1 MAESIEWVE
10 KYRPQSLSDLV
21 GNKKSVVDMREW
33 AESWLTG
40 TPEKRAAILY
50 GPAGVGKTSA
60 AHALARDFGWE
71 TIELNASDQRTAGA
85 IERVAGSASKMS
97 SLTGTSSKRLIILD
111 EADNMHGNADRG
123 GSRAVGNIIKTTDQP
138 IVLIAND
145 LYGLTPTIRSNCIE
159 LKFNSVQ
166 GRSMIP
172 ALKKICVEEKIM
184 CGVGVLEKLAENAGG
199 DMRSAVKDLQAV
211 SLGRDEIYI
220 EDIATSERD
229 TKENIFKVMGK
240 IFKST
245 DPKSALQATYGLDET
260 PENLIHWID
269 ENLPLQYGTQEGTE
283 EDVITGYRRLSKAD
297 RYLGRVRKRQS
308 YRLWRYASVLMT
320 CGTVVSKS
328 HVSRGFTK
336 YQPPSFWR
344 KMGQLRSKRDM
355 RDNIASRIGDHC
367 NESMRYSRTDLAH
380 LYGRMLKD
388 DAYAVDVTVDLDL
401 TVDEIVYLT
410 GGKKVTKGIQKIYD
424 LAQEKRSTYGTD
436 DAPVFFE
443 KKAARK
449 VQDKKQMDLNQI
461 MQNAASSGN
470 SDSAGSSQN
479 ADPTPKAEPKPEPK
493 PAAKAKPQKTLF
505 DF

>member
-1 MAESIEWVE
+1 MEESIEWVE
-10 KYRPQSLSDLV
+10 KYRPKSLSDLV

-33 AESWLTG
+33 AESWLSG
-40 TPEKRAAILY
+40 VPEKRAVILH

-60 AHALARDFGWE
+60 AHALAKDFEWE

-97 SLTGTSSKRLIILD
+97 SLTGTSTKRLIILD

-123 GSRAVGNIIKTTDQP
+123 GARAVGGIIKTTDQP

-145 LYGLTPTIRSNCIE
+145 LYGLTPSIRSSCIE

-166 GRSMIP
+166 ARSMIP
-172 ALKKICVEEKIM
+172 ALKRICVEENIM
-184 CGVGVLEKLAENAGG
+184 CGVGVLEKLADNAGG
-199 DMRSAVKDLQAV
+199 DLRSAVKDLQAV
-211 SLGRDEIYI
+211 ALGRDEIYI

-229 TKENIFKVMGK
+229 TKESIFKALGK

-283 EDVITGYRRLSKAD
+283 EDIITGYRYLSKAD

-320 CGTVVSKS
+320 CGTVVSKT

-344 KMGQLRSKRDM
+344 KMGQLRAKRDM
-355 RDNIASRIGDHC
+355 RDNIASRIGYHC

-388 DAYAVDVTVDLDL
+388 DAYAVDVAVDLEL
-401 TVDEIVYLT
+401 SVDEIVYLT

-424 LAQEKRSTYGTD
+424 LAQAQRSTYGND

-443 KKAARK
+443 KKAVKK

-461 MQNAASSGN
+461 MESAASKGN
-470 SDSAGSSQN
+470 SEAAETSKTVNSV
-479 ADPTPKAEPKPEPK
+479 PKDDPKPDPK
-493 PAAKAKPQKTLF
+493 PAAKAKPQRTLF

>member
-1 MAESIEWVE
+1 
-10 KYRPQSLSDLV
+10 
-21 GNKKSVVDMREW
+21 
-33 AESWLTG
+33 
-40 TPEKRAAILY
+40 
-50 GPAGVGKTSA
+50 
-60 AHALARDFGWE
+60 
-71 TIELNASDQRTAGA
+71 
-85 IERVAGSASKMS
+85 
-97 SLTGTSSKRLIILD
+97 
-111 EADNMHGNADRG
+111 
-123 GSRAVGNIIKTTDQP
+123 
-138 IVLIAND
+138 
-145 LYGLTPTIRSNCIE
+145 
-159 LKFNSVQ
+159 
-166 GRSMIP
+166 MIP

-211 SLGRDEIYI
+211 AMGRDEIYI

-229 TKENIFKVMGK
+229 TKESIFKVMAK

-269 ENLPLQYGTQEGTE
+269 ENLPLQYGAQEGTE
-283 EDVITGYRRLSKAD
+283 EDVITGYRHLSKAD

-380 LYGRMLKD
+380 LYGRMLKEED
-388 DAYAVDVTVDLDL
+388 YAVDVAVNLDL

-410 GGKKVTKGIQKIYD
+410 GGKKVTKKVQKVYD
-424 LAQEKRSTYGTD
+424 LAQEQRSTYGND
-436 DAPVFFE
+436 DTPVFFE
-443 KKAARK
+443 KKATRK

-461 MQNAASSGN
+461 MQSAASSGN
-470 SDSAGSSQN
+470 SDASESSKA

-493 PAAKAKPQKTLF
+493 PVAKAKPQKTLF

>member
-1 MAESIEWVE
+1 MEESIEWVE
-10 KYRPQSLSDLV
+10 KYRPKSLSDLV
-21 GNKKSVVDMREW
+21 GNKKSIVDMREW
-33 AESWLTG
+33 AESWLSG
-40 TPEKRAAILY
+40 VPEKRAVILH

-60 AHALARDFGWE
+60 AHALAKDFDWE

-85 IERVAGSASKMS
+85 IERVAGSAAKMS
-97 SLTGTSSKRLIILD
+97 SLTGTSTKRLIILD

-123 GSRAVGNIIKTTDQP
+123 GARAVGSIIKTTDQP

-145 LYGLTPTIRSNCIE
+145 LYGLTPSIRSSCIE

-184 CGVGVLEKLAENAGG
+184 CGVGVLEKLADNAGG

-211 SLGRDEIYI
+211 ALGRDEIYI

-229 TKENIFKVMGK
+229 TKESIFKALGK

-283 EDVITGYRRLSKAD
+283 EDLITGYRHLSKAD

-308 YRLWRYASVLMT
+308 YRLWRYAGVLMT

-388 DAYAVDVTVDLDL
+388 DAYAVDVAVNLDL
-401 TVDEIVYLT
+401 NVDEMVYLT
-410 GGKKVTKGIQKIYD
+410 GGKKVTKGIQKIND
-424 LAQEKRSTYGTD
+424 LAQAQRSTYGND

-443 KKAARK
+443 KKAVKK

-461 MQNAASSGN
+461 MQSAASNGN
-470 SDSAGSSQN
+470 S
-479 ADPTPKAEPKPEPK
+479 KAEETSKTVNSAPKDDPKPDQK
-493 PAAKAKPQKTLF
+493 PAAKAKPQRTLF